1 MQMQNEEERRGR
13 LIRSLR
19 ERKLW
24 TREQLARE
32 AGVSITTVTD
42 SEEARTQMRI
52 GTATKLAEALGVD
65 PLEILHPPLVELP
78 IDIERV
84 DRWIAETVKPQ
95 TPKEYREALDEA
107 YARELAGYTQE
118 ELFEMKDGLLQ
129 EASRLADQQR
139 GSREDIR
146 RISDEDHAWRIK
158 VIENANAV
166 LRVLERAATRQEME

>member
-1 MQMQNEEERRGR
+1 
-13 LIRSLR
+13 
-19 ERKLW
+19 
-24 TREQLARE
+24 
-32 AGVSITTVTD
+32 VD
-42 SEEARTQMRI
+42 
-52 GTATKLAEALGVD
+52 ALT
-65 PLEILHPPLVELP
+65 ILHPPLIDLP

-84 DRWIAETVKPQ
+84 DREIAETVKPQ